1 MAKSTKSNS
10 GRNQGRKD
18 VVFLLEDLVDKCVA
32 GELERV
38 FTVRLLVEI
47 AEMFCKSRKY
57 CPYGNNGTCTS
68 NCMMHKL
75 FKTAIYYTNNTGL
88 SLIDACDKAEHDVQF
103 ALDRI
108 NERFDKYDAR
118 N

>member
-1 MAKSTKSNS
+1 MAKTIKSNS
-10 GRNQGRKD
+10 GRKQGRKD
-18 VVFLLEDLVDKCVA
+18 VVFLLEGLVDKCAA

-47 AEMFCKSRKY
+47 AKTLCKIRKY

-88 SLIDACDKAEHDVQF
+88 SLIDACDKAEYDVQF

-108 NERFDKYDAR
+108 NECFDKYNAR